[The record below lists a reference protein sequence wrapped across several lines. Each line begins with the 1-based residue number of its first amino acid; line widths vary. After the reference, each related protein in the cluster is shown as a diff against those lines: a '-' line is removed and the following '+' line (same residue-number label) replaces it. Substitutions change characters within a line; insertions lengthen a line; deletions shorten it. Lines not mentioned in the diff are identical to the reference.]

1 MAREGIL
8 AGLVLIPF
16 KRFLKHTE
24 MHIFDFHTA
33 ARSNN
38 FHLTFGMFRC
48 KVYLTLFPEQV
59 VILRAISFKTAKTC
73 KT

>member
-16 KRFLKHTE
+16 KRFLNIQKC
-24 MHIFDFHTA
+24 IF
-33 ARSNN
+33 SI
-38 FHLTFGMFRC
+38 LTPLQGRTIGMLRC
-48 KVYLTLFPEQV
+48 KVCLTLFSEQV
-59 VILRAISFKTAKTC
+59 VILRAISFKTAKTY